1 MKITNTATA
10 LLILSAGVALAQTG
24 AGIPAVTGNTKVDK
38 LLSQM
43 TLEEK
48 IAMIHGA
55 AEPPATDQGQA
66 GYLPGIPRLGI
77 PALRMADGP
86 PGVLTRHPSTAETAT
101 MGLAATFSREDA

>member
-1 MKITNTATA
+1 DSMRTSNRLAA
-10 LLILSAGVALAQTG
+10 LLFFFAGAALAQTA
-24 AGIPAVTGNTKVDK
+24 AGIPVVTGDAKVDK

-48 IAMIHGA
+48 IAMIHGT

-66 GYLPGIPRLGI
+66 GFLPGIPRLGI

-101 MGLAATFSREDA
+101 M